1 MPGSEGGDWK
11 RAAKAAPRQ
20 SPTLPPVRFDERGVE
35 TERQPPR
42 HSSTLL
48 MEYEIRP
55 GDCMHAS
62 GVPPQ
67 RPRDQTLWVDN
78 LAVGMES
85 TSARSGASRNA
96 DL

>member
-1 MPGSEGGDWK
+1 
-11 RAAKAAPRQ
+11 
-20 SPTLPPVRFDERGVE
+20 
-35 TERQPPR
+35 
-42 HSSTLL
+42 